1 MIKNM
6 REILDR
12 LGFEA
17 ISREDRPYLAE
28 DFVFQ
33 PSDYASGRE
42 LRNVHEDLVLEESPL
57 ALFRQVHLQHAAR
70 AHTSLRLRLALCW
83 NGFRDAL
90 SLLANY
96 SQSFQRAIP
105 EKGVVNAAEK
115 YGTGDFGLAWAWSGD
130 GEPDVLAFVKNNV
143 FVGIEGHDA
152 AALVRPLAREL
163 ADALGKLR
171 TGGTYGEERTGLL
184 ADVRRRSGEV
194 PSLPPGGRL
203 DLGVLPAEDS
213 TLFFV
218 TSSGSV
224 NRSPQEKDF
233 WYYRAGA
240 AKGRQEIVLFR
251 LGKGIL
257 PIRERLTVEVK

>member
-1 MIKNM
+1 M

-17 ISREDRPYLAE
+17 ISREDRPYIAE

-42 LRNVHEDLVLEESPL
+42 LRNVHEDLVLEETPL
-57 ALFRQVHLQHAAR
+57 AVSRQIHLQHSTR
-70 AHTSLRLRLALCW
+70 AHTSLKLRLALCW

-90 SLLANY
+90 SLLAY
-96 SQSFQRAIP
+96 YAQSFQRAVP
-105 EKGVVNAAEK
+105 ESSVVNAAEK
-115 YGTGDFGLAWAWSGD
+115 YGTGDFGVAWAWSGD

-152 AALVRPLAREL
+152 AVFVRPLAREL
-163 ADALGKLR
+163 ADARGKLR
-171 TGGTYGEERTGLL
+171 TGGTYGEERAGLL
-184 ADVRRRSGEV
+184 ADVRRRAGEV
-194 PSLPPGGRL
+194 PGLPPGGRF
-203 DLGVLPAEDS
+203 DLGVLPADDS

-224 NRSPQEKDF
+224 NRSPQQKDS

-240 AKGRQEIVLFR
+240 VKGRQEIILFR
-251 LGKGIL
+251 VGKSIL

>member
-1 MIKNM
+1 M

-12 LGFEA
+12 LGFDA
-17 ISREDRPYLAE
+17 ISREDRPYIAE

-90 SLLANY
+90 SLLEYYA
-96 SQSFQRAIP
+96 QSFQRAIP
-105 EKGVVNAAEK
+105 KKGVVNAAEK
-115 YGTGDFGLAWAWSGD
+115 YGTGDFGVAWPWSGD
-130 GEPDVLAFVKNNV
+130 GDPDILAFVKNNL
-143 FVGIEGHDA
+143 FVSIEGHDA

-171 TGGTYGEERTGLL
+171 TGGAYGEERAGLL
-184 ADVRRRSGEV
+184 ADVRRRAGEV
-194 PSLPPGGRL
+194 PTLHPGERL
-203 DLGVLPAEDS
+203 ELGELPAGDS
-213 TLFFV
+213 TLFFI

-224 NRSPQEKDF
+224 NRWPDRKNS

-240 AKGRQEIVLFR
+240 EKGSQEIILFR
-251 LGKGIL
+251 VGKGIL
-257 PIRERLTVEVK
+257 PTRERLTVEVK

>member
-1 MIKNM
+1 M

-12 LGFEA
+12 LGFDA
-17 ISREDRPYLAE
+17 ISREDRPYIAE
-28 DFVFQ
+28 EFAFQ
-33 PSDYASGRE
+33 PSDYVSGRD
-42 LRNVHEDLVLEESPL
+42 LRNVHEDLILEETPL
-57 ALFRQVHLQHAAR
+57 AVSRQIHLQHSRR
-70 AHTSLRLRLALCW
+70 AHTSLKLRLALCW

-90 SLLANY
+90 SLLAY
-96 SQSFQRAIP
+96 YAQSFQRAVP
-105 EKGVVNAAEK
+105 ESAVVNAAEK
-115 YGTGDFGLAWAWSGD
+115 YGTGDFGVAWAWSGD

-143 FVGIEGHDA
+143 FVSIEGHDA
-152 AALVRPLAREL
+152 AAFVRPLAREL

-171 TGGTYGEERTGLL
+171 TGGTYGEERAGLL
-184 ADVRRRSGEV
+184 ADVRRRAGEV

-203 DLGVLPAEDS
+203 DLGVLPADDS

-224 NRSPQEKDF
+224 NRSPQQKDS

-240 AKGRQEIVLFR
+240 VKGRQEIILFR
-251 LGKGIL
+251 VGKGIL

>member
-1 MIKNM
+1 M

-12 LGFEA
+12 LGFDA
-17 ISREDRPYLAE
+17 ISREDRPYIAE

-203 DLGVLPAEDS
+203 DLGVLPADDS

-224 NRSPQEKDF
+224 NRSPQEKDS

>member
-1 MIKNM
+1 M

-12 LGFEA
+12 LGFGA
-17 ISREDRPYLAE
+17 ILREGRPYIAE

-33 PSDYASGRE
+33 PSDYVSGRH
-42 LRNVHEDLVLEESPL
+42 LQNVHEDLILEETPL
-57 ALFRQVHLQHAAR
+57 AVSRQIHLQHSTR
-70 AHTSLRLRLALCW
+70 AHTSLKLRLALCW

-90 SLLANY
+90 SLLAY
-96 SQSFQRAIP
+96 YAQSFQRP
-105 EKGVVNAAEK
+105 VLESSVVNAAEK
-115 YGTGDFGLAWAWSGD
+115 YGTGDFGLAWAWSGA

-143 FVGIEGHDA
+143 FVGVDGHNA

-171 TGGTYGEERTGLL
+171 TGGTYAEERAVLL

-194 PSLPPGGRL
+194 PSLAPGERL
-203 DLGVLPAEDS
+203 NLGVLPADDS

-224 NRSPQEKDF
+224 NRSPQEKDSL
-233 WYYRAGA
+233 YYRAGA
-240 AKGRQEIVLFR
+240 AKGRQDIILFR
-251 LGKGIL
+251 VGKGIL
-257 PIRERLTVEVK
+257 PTRERLTVEVK

>member
-1 MIKNM
+1 M

-203 DLGVLPAEDS
+203 DLGVLPADDS

-224 NRSPQEKDF
+224 NRSPQEKDS

>member
-1 MIKNM
+1 M

-12 LGFEA
+12 LGFDA
-17 ISREDRPYLAE
+17 ISREDRPYIAE
-28 DFVFQ
+28 EFVFQ
-33 PSDYASGRE
+33 PSDYVSGRD
-42 LRNVHEDLVLEESPL
+42 LRNVHEDLILEETPL
-57 ALFRQVHLQHAAR
+57 AVSRQIHLQHSTR
-70 AHTSLRLRLALCW
+70 AHTSLKLRLALCW

-90 SLLANY
+90 SLLAY
-96 SQSFQRAIP
+96 YAQSFQRAVP
-105 EKGVVNAAEK
+105 ESAVVNAAEK
-115 YGTGDFGLAWAWSGD
+115 YGTGDFGVAWAWSGD

-152 AALVRPLAREL
+152 AVFVRPLAREL

-171 TGGTYGEERTGLL
+171 TGGTYGEERAGLL
-184 ADVRRRSGEV
+184 ADVRRRAGEV
-194 PSLPPGGRL
+194 PGLPPGGRL
-203 DLGVLPAEDS
+203 DLGVLPADDS

-224 NRSPQEKDF
+224 NRSPQQKDS

-240 AKGRQEIVLFR
+240 VKGRQEIILFR
-251 LGKGIL
+251 VGKSIL